1 MVTRD
6 KEKLIRKLLKE
17 GKDWNYICKDARCSP
32 NTIQKVQ
39 EKSEQ
44 IRAPKLKSKRSEAL
58 GMYVKGYHPL
68 DVAIKLDISA
78 DEAENYKIQYWRLNH
93 MNEFEQLYKAKKDSL
108 PHIFSKLEELEARNI
123 SLDLL
128 SQALSL
134 LYEVPRLLNERQ
146 RLNNEIEALRADYG
160 QRQAELWNI
169 QNEIL
174 LKKNE
179 LNELDI
185 EYRRMKRL
193 VS

>member
-1 MVTRD
+1 
-6 KEKLIRKLLKE
+6 
-17 GKDWNYICKDARCSP
+17 
-32 NTIQKVQ
+32 
-39 EKSEQ
+39 
-44 IRAPKLKSKRSEAL
+44 
-58 GMYVKGYHPL
+58 
-68 DVAIKLDISA
+68 
-78 DEAENYKIQYWRLNH
+78 

-169 QNEIL
+169 QNEIRV
-174 LKKNE
+174 KKTE
-179 LNELDI
+179 LNNLGV
-185 EYRRMKRL
+185 EYE
-193 VS
+193 